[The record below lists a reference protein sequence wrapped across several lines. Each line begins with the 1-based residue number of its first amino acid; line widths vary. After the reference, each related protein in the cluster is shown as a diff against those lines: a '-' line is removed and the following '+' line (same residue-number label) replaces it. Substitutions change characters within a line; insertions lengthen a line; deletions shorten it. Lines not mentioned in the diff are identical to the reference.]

1 MKHLN
6 RFNEAVIGPKPKE
19 VDTEYIDMCFVNLL
33 DAGAKTKNDGKL
45 YRIKIKLREKH
56 ESWEPYNIKDYV
68 KFGKQLE
75 QTILEVEDCLNKVK
89 IEYPDIEYSVFL
101 DSKNDK
107 FVVVFIVEGKLLKKE
122 EH

>member
-6 RFNEAVIGPKPKE
+6 RFNESTIGPNPK
-19 VDTEYIDMCFVNLL
+19 VDKIDTEYIDMCFVGFL

-107 FVVVFIVEGKLLKKE
+107 FVVVFIVEGKLL
-122 EH
+122 